1 MFNPVFKF
9 ELAGIIEILHAK
21 IQHIGFILR
30 SKELSCI
37 EPVEQETS
45 EICLPE
51 LKSLQFRQG
60 YKISFGR
67 DITNLRARILF
78 QRLMSNLEVSRLVM
92 QMYIV
97 RFEVDERLLAEV
109 TIQLMKVFNQLKES
123 LTISD
128 DIFIQC
134 SQRFL
139 LNPLASTDDLS
150 DSTLT
155 TTLRS
160 NQEIEPVELH
170 IDLSNRAY
178 VLYRQ
183 VFHLRTGAITLLKSN
198 NNFQQFQIYFQSFG
212 RIFCA
217 VFRYMPRVYCL
228 YSLQYTDNFVLQTS

>member
-9 ELAGIIEILHAK
+9 ELAGIIEILYAK
-21 IQHIGFILR
+21 IQHISFILR

-45 EICLPE
+45 EVCLPE

-92 QMYIV
+92 QMDIV

-109 TIQLMKVFNQLKES
+109 AIQLMKVFNQLNES

-139 LNPLASTDDLS
+139 LNPLASTENLS

-155 TTLRS
+155 ATLRS
-160 NQEIEPVELH
+160 NQEIEPVEFH

-183 VFHLRTGAITLLKSN
+183 VFHLRTGSIALFKSN
-198 NNFQQFQIYFQSFG
+198 NNFQQFQIYFQFALLES
-212 RIFCA
+212 
-217 VFRYMPRVYCL
+217 
-228 YSLQYTDNFVLQTS
+228 

>member
-9 ELAGIIEILHAK
+9 ELTGIIEILHAK
-21 IQHIGFILR
+21 IQHISFILR

-45 EICLPE
+45 EVCLPE
-51 LKSLQFRQG
+51 LKTLQLRQS

-67 DITNLRARILF
+67 NITNLRARILF
-78 QRLMSNLEVSRLVM
+78 QCLMSNLEVSRLVM
-92 QMYIV
+92 QMDIV

-109 TIQLMKVFNQLKES
+109 TIQLIKVFNQLKES

-139 LNPLASTDDLS
+139 LNPLASTEDLS

-160 NQEIEPVELH
+160 NQEIEPVEFH

-183 VFHLRTGAITLLKSN
+183 VFHLRTGSITLFKSN
-198 NNFQQFQIYFQSFG
+198 NNFQYRQAG
-212 RIFCA
+212 M
-217 VFRYMPRVYCL
+217 VH
-228 YSLQYTDNFVLQTS
+228 